1 MGHIGV
7 KLATFTFVDYILRH
21 FICSR
26 PIKSSSVCFGHNGPR
41 GRMVTTGPRV
51 DVVED
56 HSTFFWCYAFLADSG
71 YAFPEQLSSYHSK
84 GFGSTDDLSSLF
96 FILWEFF
103 PKDIHN
109 VWHCPVGSDD
119 QNLHDQVDHGWDFD
133 FRRICG
139 TLRLRELFSER
150 IFLN

>member
-1 MGHIGV
+1 
-7 KLATFTFVDYILRH
+7 
-21 FICSR
+21 
-26 PIKSSSVCFGHNGPR
+26 
-41 GRMVTTGPRV
+41 MVATGPRV

-71 YAFPEQLSSYHSK
+71 YAFPEQLSSDHSK

-96 FILWEFF
+96 FILWEFL
-103 PKDIHN
+103 PKDIRN

-133 FRRICG
+133 FSRISG
-139 TLRLRELFSER
+139 TLWLWGLFSER